1 MERKPTASA
10 ERQLDFHP
18 AMGMRW
24 EITRSTEET
33 GGEVFESTHWYDA
46 REPGPIVHLHPDTE
60 DTFAVIDGTLDVC
73 IDGEW
78 RSVRAG
84 ETATVPAGVSHT
96 FRNASDRT
104 VKVDISMRPAGRS
117 EAFFRDIHRL
127 IQEGKIKRLP
137 PKDPRSAIYAS
148 MLIGEYSDHIR
159 AIKPPNG
166 VFGALA
172 VVGKALRFQL

>member
-1 MERKPTASA
+1 MESEPAAST
-10 ERQLDFHP
+10 ERELDFHP

-24 EITRSTEET
+24 QITRSTEDT

-46 REPGPIVHLHPDTE
+46 REPGPIVHLHPNTE

-73 IDGEW
+73 IDGKW

-96 FRNASDRT
+96 FRNATDKT

-117 EAFFRDIHRL
+117 EAFFRDMHTL

-137 PKDPRSAIYAS
+137 PKDPRSAIYAA
-148 MLIGEYSDHIR
+148 MLIGEYADEIR

-166 VFGALA
+166 VFEALA